1 MNARLPRPTI
11 TTAIAGALTL
21 ASITATAGF
30 LLGRY
35 DLLPRSIPVHFRGG
49 RPDRFILKT
58 YAMVFTPLWTQLILV
73 LVIGGVAVLL
83 LWRAAHGIDAT
94 DEHAAQDRHRM
105 LHGAEAIALLGL
117 VWISFQLVNAWSLT
131 ELWLRWSGGMGL
143 AYEVALI
150 TAGVLSVLV
159 SGRAV
164 LKIGR
169 PAARHTADGRVWR
182 FKALY
187 FNPSDP
193 ALFVPSRYGYGL
205 TLNFGRP
212 VAIAIML
219 AILLVGLGGPFL
231 LARSL
236 LR

>member
-1 MNARLPRPTI
+1 MRARLPRPTI
-11 TTAIAGALTL
+11 TTAVAGALTL

-35 DLLPRSIPVHFRGG
+35 DLLPMSIPVRFRGG

-73 LVIGGVAVLL
+73 VVIGGVALLL
-83 LWRAAHGIDAT
+83 LWRAHGIDAS
-94 DEHAAQDRHRM
+94 DEDAAQDRDRM

-117 VWISFQLVNAWSLT
+117 VWISFQCVNAWSLT
-131 ELWLRWSGGMGL
+131 ELWLRWAGGMGL

-159 SGRAV
+159 GGRAM

-169 PAARHTADGRVWR
+169 PAARHTADDGRLWR

-187 FNPSDP
+187 FNPSNP
-193 ALFVPSRYGYGL
+193 ALFVPARYGSGL

-212 VAIAIML
+212 IAIAIML

-231 LARSL
+231 LARLL